1 MSIAIPSPNS
11 GAFMLS
17 QNCSCGLSSMGCRS
31 ATSPPAPR
39 RPASPLCWLFRRA
52 IAPAAAAAPEIR
64 RRENAMDDAVDS
76 PSQSMWLDLLGV
88 GPERERLSENLAAYR
103 SILDEIRK
111 LRTLDLADIHPVVV
125 FDPSLPYRRP

>member
-1 MSIAIPSPNS
+1 
-11 GAFMLS
+11 
-17 QNCSCGLSSMGCRS
+17 
-31 ATSPPAPR
+31 
-39 RPASPLCWLFRRA
+39 
-52 IAPAAAAAPEIR
+52 
-64 RRENAMDDAVDS
+64 MDDPID
-76 PSQSMWLDLLGV
+76 PSLQIMWLDLLGV